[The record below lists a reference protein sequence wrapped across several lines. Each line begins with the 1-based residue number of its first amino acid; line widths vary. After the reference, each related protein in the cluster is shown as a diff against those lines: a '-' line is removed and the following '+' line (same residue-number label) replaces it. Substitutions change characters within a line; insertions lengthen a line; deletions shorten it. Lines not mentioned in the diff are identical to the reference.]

1 MKSLTRSW
9 SWNSVVAYR
18 RVRHRRRLL
27 PVRLSSR
34 QRRDGR
40 FEMGSIPAG
49 FEPGAR
55 PVGMA
60 FSGFCA
66 MHEGM
71 RLLGRPMGDAVG
83 NGQGDIA
90 VQDFENGRLENHPE
104 KPSPEWQFLPGLLA
118 SELIDLRVELPVGG
132 DASSMTN
139 ADLARLRGCGTSHST
154 AGWVRGRLCSARRWQ
169 CVRAVRR
176 VARAGARTGRAPGV
190 LGVP

>member
-66 MHEGM
+66 MQEGM

-83 NGQGDIA
+83 NGQGGIA
-90 VQDFENGRLENHPE
+90 VQDFENERLESHPE
-104 KPSPEWQFLPGLLA
+104 KPSP
-118 SELIDLRVELPVGG
+118 
-132 DASSMTN
+132 
-139 ADLARLRGCGTSHST
+139 
-154 AGWVRGRLCSARRWQ
+154 
-169 CVRAVRR
+169 
-176 VARAGARTGRAPGV
+176 
-190 LGVP
+190 